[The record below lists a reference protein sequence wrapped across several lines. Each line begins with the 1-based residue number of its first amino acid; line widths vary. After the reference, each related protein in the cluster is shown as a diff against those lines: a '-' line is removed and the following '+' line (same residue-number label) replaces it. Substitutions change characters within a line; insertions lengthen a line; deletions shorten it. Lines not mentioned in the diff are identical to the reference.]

1 MEKLE
6 KLNKLI
12 LKKKGKDH
20 FGDHCNL
27 FAWQKVL
34 YFEYSWSYIFEQ
46 KTKLT
51 KFQKKKIGQWGH
63 FMPILVH
70 FIAISGQQ
78 ELSLKIDLSL
88 FSMYGAEKCG
98 DKISEK
104 TIESILLGYTRI
116 QIVYNKALNSGL
128 SSTNLRILQPRL

>member
-1 MEKLE
+1 
-6 KLNKLI
+6 
-12 LKKKGKDH
+12 
-20 FGDHCNL
+20 
-27 FAWQKVL
+27 
-34 YFEYSWSYIFEQ
+34 
-46 KTKLT
+46 
-51 KFQKKKIGQWGH
+51 
-63 FMPILVH
+63 MPILVH

-78 ELSLKIDLSL
+78 EFSLKIDLSL

-98 DKISEK
+98 DKIEK